1 MVFLKF
7 LFSKKYRN
15 DYSIK
20 LVEKINFE
28 EQSIMNTYNNL
39 YIGTNNKNIEIKA
52 S

>member
-1 MVFLKF
+1 MDFLKF

-20 LVEKINFE
+20 LVERFNFE

-39 YIGTNNKNIEIKA
+39 YIESNNKNVETKA